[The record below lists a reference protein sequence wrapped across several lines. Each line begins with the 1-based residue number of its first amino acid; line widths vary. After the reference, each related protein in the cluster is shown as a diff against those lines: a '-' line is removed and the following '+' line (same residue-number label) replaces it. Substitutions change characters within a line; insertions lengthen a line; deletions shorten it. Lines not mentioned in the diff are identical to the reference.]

1 MLNIVGIGTYES
13 RYKGSA
19 SGKKAGC
26 NSVAV
31 SASGIIMKFLLCI
44 RLIVPLDRYL
54 EVLFMNGLSSM
65 HRHSIRK
72 WNRKKDDLTHC
83 C

>member
-44 RLIVPLDRYL
+44 RLIAPLKRRL
-54 EVLFMNGLSSM
+54 EVLYQPWRLNE
-65 HRHSIRK
+65 SIPQTRIGT
-72 WNRKKDDLTHC
+72 RVYLC
-83 C
+83 CS